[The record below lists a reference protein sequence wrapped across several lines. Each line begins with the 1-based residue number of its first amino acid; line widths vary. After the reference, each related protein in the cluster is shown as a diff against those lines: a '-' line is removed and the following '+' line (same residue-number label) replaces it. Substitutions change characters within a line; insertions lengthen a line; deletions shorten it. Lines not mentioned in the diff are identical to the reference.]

1 MFKYLVIIGSI
12 VLSNYA
18 LANTQAPGLENTDA
32 KVIDIIDPPNSAALN
47 IMVDALSSLKEL
59 KKQGKASPENV
70 EALIRLKLVPSLAI
84 GVATQITLSNHWEGL
99 NTQQKQFFQ
108 RYITESLIQDYVG
121 ILSAYE
127 NIQSVQITV
136 DPQVKRKDN
145 RAIVKLIV
153 TLNETEKPFHVSLK
167 MIRLNSWHVYDL
179 VFSGVSIVKN
189 YEAQFNSY
197 IKRKGLDA
205 LIQRS
210 QKKLDKIGQK

>member
-1 MFKYLVIIGSI
+1 MFKYLFIIGSI
-12 VLSNYA
+12 ALGNYA

-59 KKQGKASPENV
+59 KKQNKASPENV
-70 EALIRLKLVPSLAI
+70 EALIRLKLVPNIAT
-84 GVATQITLSNHWEGL
+84 GVATQITLNSHWEGL

-167 MIRLNSWHVYDL
+167 MIRLNSWYVYDL

-197 IKRKGLDA
+197 IKRKGLEA
-205 LIQRS
+205 LIERS